1 MRPKKLLIAN
11 AIILIYT
18 LGFLGLSFL
27 DEVASFAYQKIDLK
41 TAQTSNQLA
50 QDNNENVLDCTQ
62 NVSNLKDSSLL
73 ALSTKDDKESSCLFA
88 SCGVIF

>member
-1 MRPKKLLIAN
+1 MNTTTLLILRLA
-11 AIILIYT
+11 LLTYV
-18 LGFLGLSFL
+18 LGYLSL
-27 DEVASFAYQKIDLK
+27 STYQKIDLK

-62 NVSNLKDSSLL
+62 NVSNLKDNSLL
-73 ALSTKDDKESSCLFA
+73 TLSTKDDKESSCLFA